1 MASTPPPDLSISKNE
16 NLGIQGKNISTKTA
30 YFKFGTST
38 ATTDTVMEV
47 ITKEPEQIEV
57 NDKIVMSGDDS
68 YYVTQIDKTP
78 VKFATG
84 VPLVTQ
90 TTNVRF
96 PRPEAKQYTP
106 EKVAT
111 FLIFKR

>member
-1 MASTPPPDLSISKNE
+1 MAAPKPSLNIDKNE
-16 NLGIQGKNISTKTA
+16 NLNIQNKNISTKTA

-90 TTNVRF
+90 TTSVRF
-96 PRPEAKQYTP
+96 PRPEAKEYTP

>member
-1 MASTPPPDLSISKNE
+1 MAATPPDLNVSKNE
-16 NLGIQGKNISTKTA
+16 NIQIQNKNISTKTA

-38 ATTDTVMEV
+38 TTADTIMEV
-47 ITKEPEQIEV
+47 ITKEPDQIKV
-57 NDKIVMSGDDS
+57 KDKLVINETNS
-68 YYVTQIDKTP
+68 YYVTQIDRTP

-84 VPLVTQ
+84 TPLVTQ

-96 PRPEAKQYTP
+96 PKQEAKEYTP

-111 FLIFKR
+111 FLIIKR